1 MKRLSS
7 LFILAALWEILPRLG
22 VMDPLLLPPLS
33 EVLRRGGELARSGAL
48 WEHVWASLWRVGVGF
63 SLASAVAIP
72 LGVILGLL
80 PAWEEYVDL
89 VLQLLRP
96 LAPPAWIPL
105 AILWFGIG
113 DPPAI
118 FIIFIGTV
126 FTMLVGVLAATKGVD
141 KRLVKAGFTL
151 GASQTQAVFH
161 IVLPSLAPA
170 IFAQLRIGLG
180 LAWMCVI
187 ASEMVAVRRGIG
199 YMMIEARNLFR
210 TPDILLGMMVVGA
223 LGLGLDHL
231 LRRIEGKI
239 LKWRKGLEA
248 HELFGDTG
256 RP

>member
-1 MKRLSS
+1 MKRISS
-7 LFILAALWEILPRLG
+7 LLILAALWEVLPRLG

-33 EVLRRGGELARSGAL
+33 EVLSRGAELAWSGAL
-48 WEHVWASLWRVGVGF
+48 WEHVWASLWRVAVGF
-63 SLASAVAIP
+63 SLASAIAIP
-72 LGVILGLL
+72 LGILLGLV
-80 PAWEEYVDL
+80 PAWEEYIDL
-89 VLQLLRP
+89 TLQLLRP

-126 FTMLVGVLAATKGVD
+126 FTMLVGMLAATRGVD
-141 KRLVKAGFTL
+141 KRLIKAGFTL
-151 GASQTQAVFH
+151 GASQAQAVLY
-161 IVLPSLAPA
+161 IVLPSLTPA

-223 LGLGLDHL
+223 LGLGLDYI
-231 LRRIEGKI
+231 LRRIEGKA

-248 HELFGDTG
+248 YELFGNSR